1 MRKVIKSPSRLGM
14 SRLEALERGKAHR
27 LRLKQL
33 VAKISFVKEG
43 DKYPHLYFFSPPGLG
58 KTYTV
63 INHLEDSGIS
73 YVQVSGNVSMFAFGI
88 QLAVINY
95 RNPNMEPVVIFVDD
109 CDEILKNEA
118 NCNTMK
124 NVLDGSKVFTY
135 EKSLTSQRNN
145 LSDTQLEAIE
155 YYQEEG
161 KMGFTVP
168 THNLIFVFTSNFKLP
183 VDDEVQLAREK
194 GLSKSVLLS
203 HRNAIRSR
211 CKVSDFDLTSEEQW
225 GWIADVVQN
234 TICLEC
240 YQVSITE
247 KQVIL
252 DFLWHNWDFLK
263 ERSIRLVEKMA
274 NTMRDCPNNYRML
287 WELDYLKN

>member
-1 MRKVIKSPSRLGM
+1 MRNAIKKSNRPGM
-14 SRLEALERGKAHR
+14 NQLDALQKGKAHR
-27 LRLKQL
+27 QRLKQL
-33 VAKISFVKEG
+33 VEKISLVKEG

-58 KTYTV
+58 KTFTV
-63 INHLEDSGIS
+63 LNHLKDSGIR

-95 RNPNMEPVVIFVDD
+95 LNPNMEPFVIFVDD
-109 CDEILKNEA
+109 CDEILKNEQ

-135 EKSLTSQRNN
+135 EKSLSSQRNN
-145 LSDTQLEAIE
+145 LTDVQQDAID

-168 THNLIFVFTSNFKLP
+168 TNNLIFVFTSNFKLP
-183 VDDEVQLAREK
+183 LDDQVQEAREK

-211 CKVSDFDLTSEEQW
+211 CRVADFDLGWAEQW
-225 GWIADVVQN
+225 GWIADVVKN
-234 TICLEC
+234 TNCLAH
-240 YQVSITE
+240 YHVSAQE
-247 KQVIL
+247 KQIIL
-252 DFLWHNWDFLK
+252 DFLWYNWDSLT

-274 NTMRDCPNNYRML
+274 DTMKEYPGDYRLL

>member
-1 MRKVIKSPSRLGM
+1 MRQTIKISNRFGM
-14 SRLEALERGKAHR
+14 NQMDALERGKAHR
-27 LRLKQL
+27 SRLKQL
-33 VAKISFVKEG
+33 VEKISLVKEG

-63 INHLEDSGIS
+63 LNYLKDSKIR
-73 YVQVSGNVSMFAFGI
+73 YIQVSGNVSMFAFGI

-95 RNPNMEPVVIFVDD
+95 LNPDSENIVIFVDD
-109 CDEILKNEA
+109 CDEILKNEP

-135 EKSLTSQRNN
+135 EKSLSSQWNN
-145 LSDTQLEAIE
+145 LSSIQQEAITHF
-155 YYQEEG
+155 QEEG

-168 THNLIFVFTSNFKLP
+168 TDNLVFVFTSNFKLP
-183 VDDEVQLAREK
+183 MDDEVQAAREK

-211 CKVSDFDLTSEEQW
+211 CRVSDFDLTIAEQW
-225 GWIADVVQN
+225 GWIADVVMN
-234 TICLEC
+234 TNCLD
-240 YQVSITE
+240 YYKMTMMQ
-247 KQVIL
+247 KQIIL
-252 DFLWHNWDFLK
+252 DFLWYNWEFLT

-274 NTMRDCPNNYRML
+274 DTMKEYQDNYKL
-287 WELDYLKN
+287 FWEIDFLKN

>member
-1 MRKVIKSPSRLGM
+1 MRKAIKSANRLDM
-14 SRLEALERGKAHR
+14 SQMEALERGKVNR

-33 VAKISFVKEG
+33 VAKISLVKEG

-58 KTYTV
+58 KTFTV
-63 INHLEDSGIS
+63 KNHLNDSGIR

-95 RNPNMEPVVIFVDD
+95 LNPNMEPFVIFVDD
-109 CDEILKNEA
+109 CDEILKNEQ

-135 EKSLTSQRNN
+135 EKSLSSQRNN
-145 LSDTQLEAIE
+145 LTDIQQDAIE
-155 YYQEEG
+155 HYQEEG

-168 THNLIFVFTSNFKLP
+168 TDNLIFVFTSNFKLP
-183 VDDEVQLAREK
+183 VDDEVQSAREK

-211 CKVSDFDLTSEEQW
+211 CRVSDFDLKSAEQW
-225 GWIADVVQN
+225 GWIADVVLN
-234 TICLEC
+234 TNCLEC
-240 YQVSITE
+240 YQVSPME
-247 KQVIL
+247 KQIIL
-252 DFLWHNWDFLK
+252 DFVWYNWDYLT

-274 NTMRDCPNNYRML
+274 DTMKGYPNNYKLL